1 MINNTLLK
9 QLLEAGAHFGHHTSY
24 WHPKAK
30 KYIFTQR
37 NSIHIIDLEQTVT
50 MLEKACTFV
59 QDLAARGQNILFVG
73 TKKQAQQTIEEE
85 ATRCGMSYV
94 NQRWLG
100 GMLTNFAVIQA
111 RIDHLVRLEN
121 KRDKGELDLLP
132 KKERVKIEK
141 EIFHLNTQMGG
152 FKEMTTLPRALFIA
166 DPIKDKIAL
175 TEAKKLAIPVIAIVD
190 TNCNPD
196 GIDHPIPAN
205 DDAIK
210 AIKLICS
217 KIADAIIEGKTEAF
231 SGEPGAA
238 KLVAEEEHEEAIEIL
253 GSYTFEPE
261 EPGEPEEPKELKK
274 PEEPDEPEELKEP
287 KKPKK
292 PDEPEEPEG
301 SKEPQEPEEP
311 GESEGPEAS
320 EEPKELKEPE
330 KPKKPK
336 KPDEPEK
343 PKETEGEIASR

>member
-1 MINNTLLK
+1 MIDNALLK

-50 MLEKACTFV
+50 MLEKACAFV
-59 QDLAARGQNILFVG
+59 QDLAARGQSILLVG

-85 ATRCGMSYV
+85 AVRCGMSYV

-121 KRDKGELDLLP
+121 RRDKGELDLLP
-132 KKERVKIEK
+132 KKERVRIEK
-141 EIFHLNTQMGG
+141 EIYHLNTQMGG
-152 FKEMTTLPRALFIA
+152 FKEMTTLPGALFIT
-166 DPIKDKIAL
+166 DPIKDKIAF
-175 TEAKKLAIPVIAIVD
+175 TEAKKLGIPVIAIVD

-196 GIDHPIPAN
+196 GIDYPIPAN
-205 DDAIK
+205 DDAVK
-210 AIKLICS
+210 AIKLISS

-231 SGEPGAA
+231 SGEAGVT
-238 KLVAEEEHEEAIEIL
+238 KLVGEEGREEAVEIL

-261 EPGEPEEPKELKK
+261 EPSEPKESG
-274 PEEPDEPEELKEP
+274 EPKGSKEP
-287 KKPKK
+287 K
-292 PDEPEEPEG
+292 EPEEPE
-301 SKEPQEPEEP
+301 EPEKT
-311 GESEGPEAS
+311 
-320 EEPKELKEPE
+320 EEPKEP
-330 KPKKPK
+330 
-336 KPDEPEK
+336 
-343 PKETEGEIASR
+343 EGEIAPA